1 MTNAKTGEKVSRG
14 QTMSNFCGVDEAV
27 KEIRNGNIVIV
38 VDDEAREN
46 EGDMI
51 LAAEMATPEKINFLS
66 KYARGLVC
74 VAMTPERSKELDLPP
89 MVRDS
94 TAKLGTAFT
103 VSIDLIEGTTTGISA
118 FDRAAT
124 IRAVIDRRAKA
135 DDFARPGHVFPLTAL
150 PGGVLRRAG
159 HTEAA
164 VDMMNLAGLYPAGV
178 LCEVMD
184 EDGHMARLPHLGKV
198 AAEHGLKIVTIQDL
212 IEYRRRT
219 EKLVTH
225 LATAALPTHF
235 GTFTL
240 HLFRNDIDEQTH
252 VALVKGDVKGD
263 EPVLVRVHSECLTG
277 DVFGS
282 LRCDCGPQLER
293 ALMQIGQEG
302 RGVLLYM
309 KQEGRGIGLE
319 NKIKAYALQERGR
332 DTVEANVELGFP
344 PDLRDYG
351 IGAQILVTLGVK
363 KMRLM
368 TNNPRKIVGLA
379 AYGLEIVERVPLEV
393 PPNETNIRYLSTKK
407 DKLGHMLG
415 GLVETKKLPDTKEG
429 KE

>member
-1 MTNAKTGEKVSRG
+1 
-14 QTMSNFCGVDEAV
+14 MSVFCSVDEAIR
-27 KEIRNGNIVIV
+27 EIREGNVVIV
-38 VDDEAREN
+38 VDDEGREN

-51 LAAEMATPEKINFLS
+51 LAAEKATPEKINFLA
-66 KYARGLVC
+66 KHARGLVC
-74 VAMTPERSKELDLPP
+74 LSMTAERSKELDLPP
-89 MVRDS
+89 MVRES

-124 IRAVIDRRAKA
+124 IRAAIDPRARA
-135 DDFARPGHVFPLTAL
+135 EDFARPGHVFPLTSY

-164 VDMMNLAGLYPAGV
+164 VDLASLAGLYPAGV

-184 EDGHMARLPHLGKV
+184 EDGHMARLPQLGKV
-198 AAEHGLKIVTIQDL
+198 AEGHGLKVVTIQDL

-225 LATAALPTHF
+225 LATTALPTRF
-235 GTFTL
+235 GTFDL
-240 HLFRNDIDEQTH
+240 HLFKNDVDGQMH

-263 EPVLVRVHSECLTG
+263 DPVLVRVHSECMTG

-293 ALMQIGQEG
+293 AMIRVEREG
-302 RGVLLYM
+302 KGVILYM

-319 NKIKAYALQERGR
+319 AKIKAYALQERGR
-332 DTVEANVELGFP
+332 DTVEANVELGYP
-344 PDLRDYG
+344 ADLRDYG
-351 IGAQILVTLGVK
+351 IGAQILVNLGVK

-379 AYGLEIVERVPLEV
+379 AYGLEVVERVPIEV
-393 PPNETNIRYLSTKK
+393 PPNESNARYLSTKK
-407 DKLGHMLG
+407 DKLGHILG
-415 GLVETKKLPDTKEG
+415 EIADTTQPLNSRGRKE
-429 KE
+429 

>member
-1 MTNAKTGEKVSRG
+1 
-14 QTMSNFCGVDEAV
+14 MSVFCNVEEAIR
-27 KEIRNGNIVIV
+27 EIRDGRIVIV
-38 VDDEAREN
+38 VDDEGREN

-51 LAAEMATPEKINFLS
+51 LAAEKVTPDSINFLS
-66 KYARGLVC
+66 KHARGLVC
-74 VAMTPERSKELDLPP
+74 LAMTAERSRELDLPP
-89 MVRDS
+89 MVRES

-124 IRAVIDRRAKA
+124 IRAAIDRRAKGE
-135 DDFARPGHVFPLTAL
+135 DFARPGHVFPLTAF

-164 VDMMNLAGLYPAGV
+164 VDLASLAGLYPAGV

-184 EDGHMARLPHLGKV
+184 EDGHMARLPQLGKV
-198 AAEHGLKIVTIQDL
+198 ATGHNLKLVTIQDL

-225 LATAALPTHF
+225 LATTALPTRF
-235 GTFTL
+235 GAFDL
-240 HLFRNDIDEQTH
+240 HLYKNDVDGQMH

-263 EPVLVRVHSECLTG
+263 DPVLVRVHSECLTG

-282 LRCDCGPQLER
+282 LRCDCGPQLEK
-293 ALMQIGQEG
+293 AMVHIEHAGK
-302 RGVLLYM
+302 GVLLYM

-319 NKIKAYALQERGR
+319 AKIKAYALQERGR

-344 PDLRDYG
+344 ADLRDYG
-351 IGAQILVTLGVK
+351 IGAQILVSLGVR

-368 TNNPRKIVGLA
+368 TNNPRKIVGLG
-379 AYGLEIVERVPLEV
+379 AYGLEVVERIPIEV
-393 PPNETNIRYLSTKK
+393 APNESNVRYLSTKK

-415 GLVETKKLPDTKEG
+415 EFAETTKPLDLGER

>member
-1 MTNAKTGEKVSRG
+1 
-14 QTMSNFCGVDEAV
+14 MSVFCNVEEAIR
-27 KEIRNGNIVIV
+27 EIRDGRIVIV
-38 VDDEAREN
+38 VDDEGREN

-51 LAAEMATPEKINFLS
+51 LAAEKVTPDSINFLS
-66 KYARGLVC
+66 KHARGLVC
-74 VAMTPERSKELDLPP
+74 LAMTAERSRELDLPP
-89 MVRDS
+89 MVRES

-124 IRAVIDRRAKA
+124 IRAAIDRCAKGE
-135 DDFARPGHVFPLTAL
+135 DFARPGHVFPLTAF

-164 VDMMNLAGLYPAGV
+164 VDLASLAGLYPAGV

-184 EDGHMARLPHLGKV
+184 DDGHMARLPQLGKV
-198 AAEHGLKIVTIQDL
+198 ATGHNLKLVTIQDL

-225 LATAALPTHF
+225 LATTALPTRF
-235 GTFTL
+235 GAFDL
-240 HLFRNDIDEQTH
+240 HLYKNDVDGQMH

-263 EPVLVRVHSECLTG
+263 DPVLVRVHSECMTG

-282 LRCDCGPQLER
+282 LRCDCGPQLEK
-293 ALMQIGQEG
+293 AMMHIEHAGK
-302 RGVLLYM
+302 GVLLYM

-319 NKIKAYALQERGR
+319 AKIKAYALQERGR

-344 PDLRDYG
+344 ADLRDYG
-351 IGAQILVTLGVK
+351 IGAQILVSLGVR

-368 TNNPRKIVGLA
+368 TNNPRKIVGLG
-379 AYGLEIVERVPLEV
+379 AYGLEVVERIPIEV
-393 PPNETNIRYLSTKK
+393 APNESNVRYLSTKK

-415 GLVETKKLPDTKEG
+415 EFAETTKPLDLGER

>member
-1 MTNAKTGEKVSRG
+1 
-14 QTMSNFCGVDEAV
+14 MSVFCSVEEAIR
-27 KEIRNGNIVIV
+27 EIRDGNVIIV
-38 VDDEAREN
+38 VDDEGREN

-51 LAAEMATPEKINFLS
+51 LAAEKVTPEKINFLS
-66 KYARGLVC
+66 KHARGLVC
-74 VAMTPERSKELDLPP
+74 LAMTAERSKELDLPP
-89 MVRDS
+89 MVRES

-124 IRAVIDRRAKA
+124 IRAAIDPRARA
-135 DDFARPGHVFPLTAL
+135 EDFARPGHVFPLTSY

-164 VDMMNLAGLYPAGV
+164 VDLAALAGLYPAGV

-184 EDGHMARLPHLGKV
+184 EDGHMARLPQLGKV
-198 AAEHGLKIVTIQDL
+198 AGGHGLKLVTIQDL

-225 LATAALPTHF
+225 LATAALPTRF

-240 HLFRNDIDEQTH
+240 ELFKNDVDGRMH

-277 DVFGS
+277 DAFGS

-293 ALMQIGQEG
+293 AMMRIEREG

-319 NKIKAYALQERGR
+319 AKIKAYALQEQGR
-332 DTVEANVELGFP
+332 DTVEANVELGYP
-344 PDLRDYG
+344 ADLRDYG
-351 IGAQILVTLGVK
+351 IGAQILVNLGVK

-379 AYGLEIVERVPLEV
+379 AYGLEVVERVPIEV
-393 PPNETNIRYLSTKK
+393 PANESNLRYLSTKK

-415 GLVETKKLPDTKEG
+415 EIAETPQPLKLRERKE
-429 KE
+429 

>member
-1 MTNAKTGEKVSRG
+1 MSVFCKVE
-14 QTMSNFCGVDEAV
+14 DAIE
-27 KEIRNGNIVIV
+27 EIKAGNIVIV
-38 VDDEAREN
+38 VDDEGREN

-51 LAAEMATPEKINFLS
+51 LAAGMATPEKINFLS

-74 VAMTPERSKELDLPP
+74 LALTSDRSKELDLPP
-89 MVRDS
+89 MVRES

-124 IRAVIDRRAKA
+124 IRAAIDPRARA

-164 VDMMNLAGLYPAGV
+164 VDLAILARLYPAGV

-184 EDGHMARLPHLGKV
+184 EDGRMARLPHLGRV
-198 AAEHGLKIVTIQDL
+198 ARDHGLRVVTIQDL

-225 LATAALPTHF
+225 VAKAALPSRYGIF
-235 GTFTL
+235 EL
-240 HLFRNDIDEQTH
+240 HLFKNDVDGQMH
-252 VALVKGDVKGD
+252 VALVKGSVKGD

-293 ALMQIGQEG
+293 AMMQIERAG

-319 NKIKAYALQERGR
+319 AKIKAYALQEQGR
-332 DTVEANVELGFP
+332 DTVEANAELGFP
-344 PDLRDYG
+344 ADLRDYG
-351 IGAQILVTLGVK
+351 IGAQILVSLGVK
-363 KMRLM
+363 KMRLL
-368 TNNPRKIVGLA
+368 TNNPRKIVGLG
-379 AYGLEIVERVPLEV
+379 AYGLQVVERVPIEV
-393 PPNETNIRYLSTKK
+393 PPNESNVRYLSTKR

-415 GLVETKKLPDTKEG
+415 QVVELPKPTELKKRKE
-429 KE
+429 

>member
-1 MTNAKTGEKVSRG
+1 MNS
-14 QTMSNFCGVDEAV
+14 FCNVDDAIR
-27 KEIRNGNIVIV
+27 EIREGKIVIV
-38 VDDEAREN
+38 VDDESREN

-51 LAAEMATPEKINFLS
+51 LAAEKSSPEKINFLS

-74 VAMTPERSKELDLPP
+74 LAMTPERSKELDLAP

-118 FDRAAT
+118 FDRDATVHAA
-124 IRAVIDRRAKA
+124 IDPGARADH
-135 DDFARPGHVFPLTAL
+135 FARPGHVFPLTAL

-164 VDMMNLAGLYPAGV
+164 VDLASLAGLYPAGV

-184 EDGHMARLPHLGKV
+184 EDGHMARLPQLGRV
-198 AAEHGLKIVTIQDL
+198 ANEHGLRIVTIQDL

-219 EKLVTH
+219 EKLVTQI
-225 LATAALPTHF
+225 AVASLPTRLGSF
-235 GTFTL
+235 RL
-240 HLFRNDIDEQTH
+240 HLFKNDVDGQIH
-252 VALVKGDVKGD
+252 VALVKGEVRGD

-282 LRCDCGPQLER
+282 LRCDCGPQLET
-293 ALMQIGQEG
+293 AMMHIEHAGK
-302 RGVLLYM
+302 GVLLYM
-309 KQEGRGIGLE
+309 RQEGRGIGLE
-319 NKIKAYALQERGR
+319 AKIKAYALQERGR
-332 DTVEANVELGFP
+332 DTVEANEELGFP

-351 IGAQILVTLGVK
+351 IGAQILVSLGVK

-368 TNNPRKIVGLA
+368 TNNPRKIVGLR
-379 AYGLEIVERVPLEV
+379 AYGLEIVERVPIEV
-393 PPNETNIRYLSTKK
+393 RPNESNIRYLSTKR

-415 GLVETKKLPDTKEG
+415 DLMDPSKPLDLNNRKE
-429 KE
+429 

>member
-1 MTNAKTGEKVSRG
+1 
-14 QTMSNFCGVDEAV
+14 MSVFCGVEEAIR
-27 KEIRNGNIVIV
+27 EIRDGNIVIV
-38 VDDEAREN
+38 VDDEGREN

-51 LAAEMATPEKINFLS
+51 LAAEKVTPDSINFLS
-66 KYARGLVC
+66 KHARGLVC
-74 VAMTPERSKELDLPP
+74 LAMTAERSRELDLPP
-89 MVRDS
+89 MVRES

-124 IRAVIDRRAKA
+124 IRAAIDRRAKGE
-135 DDFARPGHVFPLTAL
+135 DFARPGHVFPLTAF

-164 VDMMNLAGLYPAGV
+164 VDLASLAGLYPAGV

-184 EDGHMARLPHLGKV
+184 EDGHMARLAQLGKV
-198 AAEHGLKIVTIQDL
+198 ATGHNLKLVTIQDL

-225 LATAALPTHF
+225 LATTALPTRF
-235 GTFTL
+235 GAFDL
-240 HLFRNDIDEQTH
+240 HLYKNDVDGQMH

-263 EPVLVRVHSECLTG
+263 DPVLVRVHSECLTG

-282 LRCDCGPQLER
+282 LRCDCGPQLEK
-293 ALMQIGQEG
+293 AMVHIEHTGK
-302 RGVLLYM
+302 GVLLYM

-319 NKIKAYALQERGR
+319 AKIKAYALQERGR

-344 PDLRDYG
+344 ADLRDYG
-351 IGAQILVTLGVK
+351 IGAQILVSLGVR

-368 TNNPRKIVGLA
+368 TNNPRKIVGLG
-379 AYGLEIVERVPLEV
+379 AYGLEVVERIPIEV
-393 PPNETNIRYLSTKK
+393 APNESNVRYLSTKK

-415 GLVETKKLPDTKEG
+415 EFAETTKPLDLGER

>member
-1 MTNAKTGEKVSRG
+1 
-14 QTMSNFCGVDEAV
+14 MSIFCSVEEAIR
-27 KEIRNGNIVIV
+27 EIRDGSIVVV

-51 LAAEMATPEKINFLS
+51 LAASKATPEKINFLA
-66 KYARGLVC
+66 KHARGLVC
-74 VAMTPERSKELDLPP
+74 LAMTPERSRELDLVP
-89 MVRDS
+89 MVRES

-118 FDRAAT
+118 FDRCAT
-124 IRAVIDRRAKA
+124 IRAAIEPGAKA
-135 DDFARPGHVFPLTAL
+135 SDFAKPGHVFPLTAL

-164 VDMMNLAGLYPAGV
+164 VDLASLAGHYPAGV

-198 AAEHGLKIVTIQDL
+198 ADEHNLKIVTIKDL
-212 IEYRRRT
+212 IEYRRKT
-219 EKLVTH
+219 EKLVTR
-225 LATAALPTHF
+225 LASAALPTRF
-235 GTFTL
+235 GVFEL
-240 HLFRNDIDEQTH
+240 HLFENDIDGQLH
-252 VALVKGDVKGD
+252 VALVKGNVKGD

-282 LRCDCGPQLER
+282 LRCDCGPQLDRAMTHIER
-293 ALMQIGQEG
+293 AGK
-302 RGVLLYM
+302 GVLLYM

-319 NKIKAYALQERGR
+319 AKIKAYALQERGR

-344 PDLRDYG
+344 ADLRDYG
-351 IGAQILVTLGVK
+351 IGAQILVSLGVK

-368 TNNPRKIVGLA
+368 TNNPRKVVGLG
-379 AYGLEIVERVPLEV
+379 AYGLEIVERVPIET
-393 PPNETNIRYLSTKK
+393 PPTESNVRYLSTKR

-415 GLVETKKLPDTKEG
+415 ELVETPKPLDLTEG

>member
-1 MTNAKTGEKVSRG
+1 MM
-14 QTMSNFCGVDEAV
+14 MSVFCGVEEAIADV
-27 KEIRNGNIVIV
+27 REGRVVIV

-51 LAAEMATPEKINFLS
+51 LAAARVAPDKINFLA
-66 KYARGLVC
+66 KQARGLVC
-74 VAMTPERSKELDLPP
+74 LAMTAERSKELDLPP
-89 MVRDS
+89 MVRES

-103 VSIDLIEGTTTGISA
+103 VSIDVIEGTTTGISA

-124 IRAVIDRRAKA
+124 IRAAIDPQAKA

-164 VDMMNLAGLYPAGV
+164 VDLAMLAGLYPAGV

-184 EDGHMARLPHLGKV
+184 DDGHMARLPHLKKV
-198 AAEHGLKIVTIQDL
+198 AGEHGLRIVTIKDL

-225 LATAALPTHF
+225 LATTALPTRF
-235 GTFTL
+235 GTFDL
-240 HLFRNDIDEQTH
+240 HLFKNDIDGRLQ
-252 VALVKGDVKGD
+252 VALVKGDVAGD
-263 EPVLVRVHSECLTG
+263 DPVLVRVHSECLTG

-282 LRCDCGPQLER
+282 LRCDCGPQLQT
-293 ALMQIGQEG
+293 AMTQIEKAGK
-302 RGVLLYM
+302 GVLLYM
-309 KQEGRGIGLE
+309 GQEGRGIGLE
-319 NKIKAYALQERGR
+319 AKIKAYMLQERGR
-332 DTVEANVELGFP
+332 DTVEANEELGYP
-344 PDLRDYG
+344 ADLRDYG
-351 IGAQILVTLGVK
+351 IGAQILVSLGVK

-368 TNNPRKIVGLA
+368 TNNPRKIVGLG
-379 AYGLEIVERVPLEV
+379 AYGLEVVERVPIET
-393 PPNETNIRYLSTKK
+393 PPTESNVKYLSTKR

-415 GLVETKKLPDTKEG
+415 EFVETPKRVDLKEG